1 LENKERRSSIGKL
14 SKIHPA
20 TTSKHRVGYIGGM
33 KRHRSLAPL
42 ALLVATAAFTAA
54 AQERQVE
61 VDSHL
66 LLGEI
71 ALERQDFPTAAS
83 EFLAAAMISEDPAPA
98 ERATRLAHELELT
111 EPGIRAASRWRALA
125 PEDERT
131 AWYLGVFET
140 RANRIPRAVAEFERF
155 IRSLGDQ
162 RAGFAL
168 VLEALG
174 DEPYTGTAT
183 AIMRTLNT
191 TFPNVPA
198 GQYALARLALR
209 SGDFELALDNARA
222 ASESDPDWIEA
233 QLLYART
240 LLVTGRSDESLAIAA
255 ALAERHEEV
264 EVQLQYAE
272 LLLSAGRPREAETL
286 LNEILAANPGLPE
299 ATRALAFLAMTEQ
312 RIEDARRHFNDL
324 RGEPMYRS
332 EAFYY
337 LGRLAETERD
347 FLQATRSYARVTDGT
362 HAVEA
367 QLRTARILFAEQG
380 DREGAVR
387 HLRDFGDANP
397 RFATDML
404 VAQAQLLLQMQ
415 QPEEAMRLVDEALA
429 ASPDDPAL
437 HAAHAQLYVIQV
449 QSLVDS
455 GDLDAAEKLLD
466 EGLERYPD
474 NSSLRYSLA
483 LLYEDQ
489 GRNRKALDVLDKLAE
504 EYPDDAAILNAYGYL
519 LTDQFGRHAE
529 ARDYI
534 ERALA
539 LNPDSAAII
548 DSMGWVL
555 FKLGDYRAARDYLER
570 AYRLEP
576 EAEIAA
582 HLVDAR
588 WQVGERDSALELL
601 RQALEANPD
610 SRHLKEVD
618 ERLSP

>member
-1 LENKERRSSIGKL
+1 M
-14 SKIHPA
+14 
-20 TTSKHRVGYIGGM
+20 GYIGCM
-33 KRHRSLAPL
+33 KLLRLAPITLLL
-42 ALLVATAAFTAA
+42 AGCATAPTVDGSD
-54 AQERQVE
+54 RQLQ

-66 LLGEI
+66 LRGDI
-71 ALERQDFPTAAS
+71 AVERRDFATAAR
-83 EFLAAAMISEDPAPA
+83 EFLAAAALSDEPGPA
-98 ERATRLAHELELT
+98 ERATRIARELELT
-111 EPGIRAASRWRALA
+111 QQGLTAGARWRELA
-125 PEDERT
+125 PNDERP

-140 RANRIPRAVAEFERF
+140 RANRLSRAIAEFETF
-155 IRSLGDQ
+155 IRSIDDR
-162 RAGFAL
+162 RAGFGL

-174 DEPYTGTAT
+174 DEPYTTAAT
-183 AIMRTLNT
+183 TIMRSLNE
-191 TFPNVPA
+191 TFPNVPM

-209 SGDFELALDNARA
+209 SGDFELALENAEA
-222 ASESDPDWIEA
+222 VSKSSPDWTDA

-240 LLVTGRSDESLAIAA
+240 LLVTGRTDDSLAIGADLAA
-255 ALAERHEEV
+255 RHDEV

-272 LLLSAGRPREAETL
+272 LLLSAGRPREAETR
-286 LNEILAANPGLPE
+286 LNQILTTNPGLPE

-312 RIEDARRHFNDL
+312 RIEDAKRYFGDL
-324 RGEPMYRS
+324 RGEANYRS

-367 QLRTARILFAEQG
+367 QLRTARIMYGEQN

-397 RFATDML
+397 RFSTDML

-415 QPEEAMRLVDEALA
+415 QPDEAVRVLDEALRER
-429 ASPDDPAL
+429 PDDPAL
-437 HAAHAQLYVIQV
+437 HAADAQLYVV
-449 QSLVDS
+449 RAQSVIER
-455 GDLDAAEKLLD
+455 GDLEAGEALLN

-489 GRNRKALDVLDKLAE
+489 DRNRKALDVLESLAE
-504 EYPDDAAILNAYGYL
+504 DNPDDASILNAYGYL
-519 LTDQFGRHAE
+519 LTDQFDRHEE

-539 LNPDSAAII
+539 LDPDSAAII

-555 FKLGDYRAARDYLER
+555 YKLGDYRAARDYLER
-570 AYRLEP
+570 AYRLEQDP
-576 EAEIAA
+576 EIAA
-582 HLVDAR
+582 HLVDVR
-588 WQVGERDSALELL
+588 WQLGERDSALELL
-601 RQALEANPD
+601 RQSLDANPD
-610 SRHLKEVD
+610 SRHLREVD
-618 ERLSP
+618 ERLAP